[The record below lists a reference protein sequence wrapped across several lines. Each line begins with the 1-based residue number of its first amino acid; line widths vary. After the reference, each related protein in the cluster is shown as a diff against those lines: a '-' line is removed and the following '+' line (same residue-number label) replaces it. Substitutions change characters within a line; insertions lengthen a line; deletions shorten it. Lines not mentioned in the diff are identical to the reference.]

1 MYRHPSLDSES
12 KDINCKDRL
21 RNYKLEFGMEMRLY
35 ERIHRYFKKEF
46 SLIENGFKEEEKRAF
61 SDYNANDCEYSTTLA
76 FLAYKSDVYQVRMW
90 AKAFDE

>member
-1 MYRHPSLDSES
+1 
-12 KDINCKDRL
+12 
-21 RNYKLEFGMEMRLY
+21 MEMRLY

-61 SDYNANDCEYSTTLA
+61 SEYNANDCEYSTTLA
-76 FLAYKSDVYQVRMW
+76 FLAYKSDVYQVRML

>member
-35 ERIHRYFKKEF
+35 ERIHCYFKKRIF
-46 SLIENGFKEEEKRAF
+46 FNRKWVQRGRKRAF
-61 SDYNANDCEYSTTLA
+61 SEYNANDCEYSTTLA
-76 FLAYKSDVYQVRMW
+76 FLAYKSDVYQVRML